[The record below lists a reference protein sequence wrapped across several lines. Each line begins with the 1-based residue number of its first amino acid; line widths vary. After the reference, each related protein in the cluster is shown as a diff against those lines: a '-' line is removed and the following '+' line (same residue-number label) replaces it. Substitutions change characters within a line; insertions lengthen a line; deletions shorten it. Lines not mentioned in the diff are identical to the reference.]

1 MGSLSRF
8 YNFLNQ
14 RSRMSDLYQS
24 NRKLVETYRHQ
35 LQQKVVSL
43 HQAGHPPDNTDID
56 PQKFYL
62 GFKDQAIDLVQK
74 ETDLLQKECA
84 KTDNCHLLLLK
95 QTALVDTLIQAS
107 FHSAVWYFNH
117 QHNQKWTTQ
126 SVPIAIVA
134 RGGYGREEM
143 YFRSDVDIQI
153 VSQSSLS
160 KDDKS
165 TAEEIIRHFE
175 YLFIFQD
182 IFPSS
187 SNSCYT
193 ENETFERDLDP
204 SKVSEFLALLE
215 HRFVTGN
222 SLVYSEFKSSIKTVS
237 LLYRDEIQKHCLS
250 HEGCYEVQNTVF
262 RQEPNIKEE
271 MRRLYWALVSVR
283 FLKNLET
290 NNQFELLNEL
300 FTKNLLSPLAYKNMQ
315 NGLHLLSRV
324 RLFLHTFQKGTL
336 KDTMSYEVREKI
348 AQSMGFDVKTFFQK
362 YFFEAVYP
370 LKRFSRNLYWESM
383 AADTQ
388 KKKSLSEFFSLNMQ
402 NQIYF
407 EKDPE
412 SLYTQDPLWLF
423 KVFIWVAERN
433 YYLSYE
439 VIRAIEQ
446 HVDQAY
452 PIFMDENSKL
462 EIQNCFKRYIR
473 GKYFAK
479 ALRLLHEFGILGDY
493 FIPEFNNLKGMLQDI
508 YVHKFPTDIHI
519 LSALDVLNGLEF
531 RDTADPFL
539 SELYHSQRD
548 KTALKLAVLLHD
560 IGKGAK
566 VSGQNEELVGARMI
580 PQILKNLGYH
590 DKPKRVDDIAFLVE
604 KHLTMYD
611 LMLLDPEADD
621 TYDMVLDLV
630 NHDKERLKMLILL
643 THSDRGGTKMDM
655 SSSQIKQLKLFY
667 QYTLH
672 HKKRESVPNNI
683 KLEFLKMV
691 RLPRELQS
699 QLEIYYKFIKTREP
713 FLAEMLF
720 KPGQPSELIVCS
732 KNALGLLHKI
742 SAVLA
747 FNQLDIVEANIQT
760 LHDKVFDVFKVI
772 NSNGKPIDYGD
783 FFFIQ
788 QRIQE
793 DLQKIFTDK
802 ESLASIFK
810 GRSIASLQEKQ
821 HFQEVKLKMKT
832 IGRSVKLSTHNLP
845 GIFMMETKV
854 FLDAHMECQKAVLH
868 TSQGTASNVF
878 YLRPEDVEKIMNNE
892 EQFIQTIKKSLRPL
906 LTGEPLFLQEELT
919 PSS

>member
-1 MGSLSRF
+1 
-8 YNFLNQ
+8 
-14 RSRMSDLYQS
+14 MSDLYQA
-24 NRKLVETYRHQ
+24 NRKLVETYRQQ
-35 LQQKVVSL
+35 LQQKIVSL
-43 HQAGHPPDNTDID
+43 HQAGHSSNGSEID

-62 GFKDQAIDLVQK
+62 DFKDRAIELVQN
-74 ETDLLQKECA
+74 ETAVLQKECG
-84 KTDNCHLLLLK
+84 KSDNCHLLLLK
-95 QTALVDTLIQAS
+95 QTALVDTLVQAS
-107 FHSAVWYFNH
+107 FYSAVWYFNH
-117 QHNQKWTTQ
+117 QNNKEWTTH

-160 KDDKS
+160 EEDKK

-182 IFPSS
+182 IFPAS

-204 SKVSEFLALLE
+204 DKVSEFMALLE
-215 HRFVTGN
+215 HRFVAGN
-222 SLVYSEFKSSIKTVS
+222 TLVYGEFKSSIKTVS
-237 LLYRDEIQKHCLS
+237 LLYREEIQKHCLS

-262 RQEPNIKEE
+262 QQEPNIKEE

-283 FLKNLET
+283 FLQNLKT
-290 NNQFELLNEL
+290 TNQFELLNEL
-300 FTKNLLSPLAYKNMQ
+300 FAKNLLSPLAFKSMQ
-315 NGLHLLSRV
+315 NGLHLLSRT
-324 RLFLHTFQKGTL
+324 RLFLHILQKGTHR
-336 KDTMSYEVREKI
+336 DSMSYEVREKI
-348 AQSMGFDVKTFFQK
+348 SQSMGFDVKTFFQK
-362 YFFEAVYP
+362 YFFDAVYP

-383 AADTQ
+383 AADT
-388 KKKSLSEFFSLNMQ
+388 KKIKNLSEFFSLNAQ
-402 NQIYF
+402 QQIYF
-407 EKDPE
+407 EKNPE
-412 SLYTQDPLWLF
+412 ALFTQDPLWLF

-439 VIRAIEQ
+439 VTRAIEQ

-452 PIFMDENSKL
+452 PIFMDDESKL
-462 EIQNCFKRYIR
+462 EIQNCFKRIIR
-473 GKYFAK
+473 GKYFSK
-479 ALRLLHEFGILGDY
+479 AIRLLHEFGILGDY
-493 FIPEFNNLKGMLQDI
+493 FVPAFNDLKGMLQDI

-519 LSALDVLNGLEF
+519 LSALDVLNRLEF
-531 RDTADPFL
+531 RETADPFL

-566 VSGQNEELVGARMI
+566 VGDQNEELVGAKMI
-580 PQILKNLGYH
+580 PEILKNLGYG
-590 DKPKRVDDIAFLVE
+590 DKPKRVDDVSFLVE

-630 NHDKERLKMLILL
+630 NHDKEKLKMLVLL
-643 THSDRGGTKMDM
+643 THADRGGTKMDL
-655 SSSQIKQLKLFY
+655 SSSQIEQLKLFY

-672 HKKRESVPNNI
+672 HKRRKNVPNHI
-683 KLEFLKMV
+683 KLEFLNMV

-699 QLEIYYKFIKTREP
+699 QLEIYYRFVQSQEP
-713 FLAEMLF
+713 FMAEMLF
-720 KPGQPSELIVCS
+720 MPEQPSELIVCTRDVR
-732 KNALGLLHKI
+732 GFLHKV

-760 LHDKVFDVFKVI
+760 FRDKVFDVFKVI
-772 NSNGKPIDYGD
+772 DSAGKPIDYGD

-788 QRIQE
+788 QRIHE
-793 DLQKIFTDK
+793 DLRRIFIDQ
-802 ESLASIFK
+802 EPLGSVFK
-810 GRSIASLQEKQ
+810 GKTIGSASEKP

-845 GIFMMETKV
+845 GTFMMEAKV
-854 FLDAHMECQKAVLH
+854 FADTHMECQKAVLH
-868 TSQGTASNVF
+868 TQQGTASNVF

-892 EQFIQTIKKSLRPL
+892 EHFIQTFKNSLRPL
-906 LTGEPLFLQEELT
+906 LTGESLFLQEELA
-919 PSS
+919 PNS